1 MKKPSASV
9 LSVALL
15 SLLLS
20 SPCVSFAGDLKP
32 RVVNGDP
39 VAAGAYP
46 FIVGIQRQGV
56 DSKGNPYGHWCG
68 GSLLSATK
76 VLTAAHCFAER
87 ETDGSL
93 TVEDPALFTVT
104 AGITNYADASAQK
117 RNIQSISV
125 AQNYNTGAADS
136 NDVAVLTL
144 DSPVVGLP
152 AVVLADQS
160 YDDDTGDR
168 AIVAGWGAT
177 FYGSPVVPSKM
188 QQGKVQIV
196 SDRRCI
202 RSFVG
207 KGLKIDPAV
216 QICATARPVD
226 TCQGD
231 SGGPLFRGVNGQFVQ
246 LGIVSWGIGCAGD
259 TPGVYTRVSNSG
271 IRQFIIENLN

>member
-1 MKKPSASV
+1 MKRPSALALRV
-9 LSVALL
+9 VLL

-20 SPCVSFAGDLKP
+20 PPCVSFAADLRL
-32 RVVNGDP
+32 RVVGGEP
-39 VAAGAYP
+39 VAAFEYA

-93 TVEDPALFTVT
+93 TVQDAALFTAT
-104 AGITNYADASAQK
+104 AAITNYGDGSAQK

-125 AQNYNTGAADS
+125 AQNYNTGATDS

-144 DSPVVGLP
+144 DSPVLGLP

-168 AIVAGWGAT
+168 AIVAGWGAK
-177 FYGSPVVPSKM
+177 FYGSPVVPSQM
-188 QQGKVQIV
+188 QQGRVEII

-202 RSFVG
+202 RSFAR
-207 KGLKIDPAV
+207 KGFKIDPSV

-231 SGGPLFRGVNGQFVQ
+231 SGGPLFRRVNGQFVQ

-259 TPGVYTRVSNSG
+259 TPGVYTRVSNPS
-271 IRQFIIENLN
+271 IRQFITENLN